1 MERLTQT
8 NHDYN
13 KESDNCYIFGMQ
25 GAILWGECVNRL
37 AEYENTGL
45 SPQEVEELKEFKVK
59 HECEVYN

>member
-13 KESDNCYIFGMQ
+13 KESDNSYIFGMQ
-25 GAILWGECVNRL
+25 GVILWGECVNRL